1 MNEIREVERDV
12 TDQFGLREVYD
23 LNNSSLM
30 EQTVIDLTEII
41 ITIRV
46 WFQPESKWGIDISCL
61 TYLKVK

>member
-46 WFQPESKWGIDISCL
+46 
-61 TYLKVK
+61 